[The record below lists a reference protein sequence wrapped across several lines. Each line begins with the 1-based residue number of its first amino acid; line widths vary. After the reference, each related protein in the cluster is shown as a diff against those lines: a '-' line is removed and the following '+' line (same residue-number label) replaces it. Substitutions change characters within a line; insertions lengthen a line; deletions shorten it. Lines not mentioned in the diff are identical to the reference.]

1 MTAACCETCYVLA
14 KLHLELHQHAAG
26 DCPGHADLGETM
38 LLVLEESYPELL
50 LPAVVH
56 CSGYADH
63 GEVVPH
69 GRAEDHT
76 ELHQQVLVSCLGHDG
91 HGEAGVVL
99 ALADDTDR
107 AHVAVELTAQLAA
120 VVERLLLLVGV
131 LLAPAPGNEY
141 QCVGGSSIPSWTAED
156 EDG

>member
-38 LLVLEESYPELL
+38 LLVLAESYPELL

-63 GEVVPH
+63 GEVVSH

-120 VVERLLLLVGV
+120 VVERLLLLVGG